1 MTGNE
6 ILLFISK
13 ESATYSYTRRQVEL
27 AYKDVFGQDAKAEF
41 KVIDIEDKPQL
52 AELHNIEALPTIII
66 GDKRIVGTATRK
78 TLVTCMRSSARC
90 EGIGF

>member
-1 MTGNE
+1 MKRSE

-27 AYKDVFGQDAKAEF
+27 AYRDVFGRDGKAGL
-41 KVIDIEDKPQL
+41 KVIDIEDQPHL
-52 AELHNIEALPTIII
+52 AEEHNIEALPTIII

-78 TLVTCMRSSARC
+78 TLATVMTVGPSAN
-90 EGIGF
+90 GA